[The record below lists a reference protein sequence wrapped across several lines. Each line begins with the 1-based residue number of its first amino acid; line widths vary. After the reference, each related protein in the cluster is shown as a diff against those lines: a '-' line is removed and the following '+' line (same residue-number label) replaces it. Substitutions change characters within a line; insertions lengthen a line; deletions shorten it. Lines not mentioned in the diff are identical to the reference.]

1 MIGECKDKEIRAFQ
15 DDLMAYHLM
24 SQMVKQILESN
35 PGKRL
40 SFPLRTGIT
49 PVYQLINQMT
59 IV

>member
-1 MIGECKDKEIRAFQ
+1 MIWECKGKEIKAFQ

-35 PGKRL
+35 PGRRL
-40 SFPLRTGIT
+40 SFSLRTGIT
-49 PVYQLINQMT
+49 PVCQLINQMT

>member
-1 MIGECKDKEIRAFQ
+1 VIGYSKGKEIKAFQ

-40 SFPLRTGIT
+40 SVTLRTGIT
-49 PVYQLINQMT
+49 PVCQLMNQMT